1 VRGLGVDDGI
11 MSSKSLGI
19 LPYPCSCFTPLPPPD
34 PHTHLSLSHFQRWL
48 LRSPISKSKKVATA
62 KSAPVAKSPSSI
74 FYAECE
80 KGRLVQE
87 VLCRWWYAI
96 DWPDAASKESPGLEY
111 DSLSGLP
118 GVFVCTSGD
127 KVGQILDKRNKS
139 TCPNFQNMV
148 QKSVGDLKSLL
159 AKAISSQKAV
169 LVKNGEKGT
178 ETDKILDETADWA
191 KVINDGATER
201 EATKVIAE
209 HGLEL

>member
-1 VRGLGVDDGI
+1 MNRRAAAKKKVSYTDQNEFEFDNEDD
-11 MSSKSLGI
+11 MPLSQMKTKKRKSSEK
-19 LPYPCSCFTPLPPPD
+19 
-34 PHTHLSLSHFQRWL
+34 
-48 LRSPISKSKKVATA
+48 SPISKSKKVATA